1 MLTGSA
7 TASKYNFR
15 DIILKKMNRNTNAV
29 LMFILMLL
37 ISGTTS
43 GQISRLL
50 VGKYTGP
57 GEKGLQIVDVN
68 FTKRTFTQVADYDA
82 GSNPTYYCISKKR
95 SIIYAINEVGKFNGS
110 RAGGLTTLK
119 LDIKKGTAEKVK
131 ELAVPNG
138 GPCYI
143 SLSPDEDFLLI
154 ANYGGGSVAVVRLD
168 AGGIPS
174 EVSDTIIFKGETG
187 TRSHAHMIAP
197 GPGGKKIYLTDLGL
211 DRIAIYD
218 LDKSSGKL
226 VNTGYAKLAKG
237 SGPRHFTFGKD
248 GTKMYVINE
257 LGSTLT
263 VFNVSDTGDLSEIQT
278 LSTLPAGFT
287 EKSFCADIHLSKNG
301 KFVYG
306 SNRGHNSIVTFKIGP
321 DGKVTVA
328 GHTLCGGEW
337 PRNFVVDPSGKYLL
351 VGNQNSNDITV
362 LKINQKTGVPGE
374 SAFKLNTKSPVCL
387 KFFGGK

>member
-1 MLTGSA
+1 
-7 TASKYNFR
+7 
-15 DIILKKMNRNTNAV
+15 
-29 LMFILMLL
+29 MFILMLL
-37 ISGTTS
+37 ISGTANS
-43 GQISRLL
+43 QISRLL

-57 GEKGLQIVDVN
+57 GEKGLQIVDVD
-68 FTKRTFTQVADYDA
+68 FTKGTFTQVADCDA
-82 GSNPTYYCISKKR
+82 GSNPTYYCISERR

-143 SLSPDEDFLLI
+143 SLSPDEDFLLV

-174 EVSDTIIFKGETG
+174 EVSDSIIFKGETG

-226 VNTGYAKLAKG
+226 INTGYAKLAKG

-263 VFNVSDTGDLSEIQT
+263 VFNVSNTGDLSEIQT

-287 EKSFCADIHLSKNG
+287 GKSFCADIHLSKNG
-301 KFVYG
+301 KYVYG

-328 GHTLCGGEW
+328 GHTSCGGEW

-351 VGNQNSNDITV
+351 VGNQNSNDISV
-362 LKINQKTGVPGE
+362 LKINPKTGVPGE